1 MPKEYY
7 NFLNLLFNELDL
19 SSSLNLS
26 PDTTKIIEEAKL
38 KYKEDLLER
47 QEKIVNMNENFVKD
61 VAKGK
66 HSDFVKEAIKIV
78 KEKYPEKENLKE
90 VEKLLKE
97 ISEKGASQTISDNNI
112 DGRSKDARFIKDMD
126 ATIKQ
131 IKEDSL
137 GL

>member
-1 MPKEYY
+1 M
-7 NFLNLLFNELDL
+7 D
-19 SSSLNLS
+19 
-26 PDTTKIIEEAKL
+26 
-38 KYKEDLLER
+38 
-47 QEKIVNMNENFVKD
+47 ENFVKD

-97 ISEKGASQTISDNNI
+97 ISKKGASQTISDNNI

-137 GL
+137 RQGLTINFLIQN